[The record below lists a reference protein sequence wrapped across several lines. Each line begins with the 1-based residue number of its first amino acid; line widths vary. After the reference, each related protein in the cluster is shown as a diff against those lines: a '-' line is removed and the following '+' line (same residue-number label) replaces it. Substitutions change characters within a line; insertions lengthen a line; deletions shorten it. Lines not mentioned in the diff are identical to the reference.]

1 MILLLGLFQLFLKN
15 GRFLFIL
22 FYFAYPA
29 QEPRISGQ
37 RASGQGAAGV
47 NHLAVQGDDPE
58 PVVELFGNGHSV
70 VQAFRHRY
78 PAQQGIDDA
87 LILSVKPAKPARN
100 AHKAHTVLQARLLQH
115 VSFNSG
121 QGQKGSPSA
130 VPLL

>member
-15 GRFLFIL
+15 SRFLFIL
-22 FYFAYPA
+22 FYFAYPGSRA
-29 QEPRISGQ
+29 PNFWPASLRSGS
-37 RASGQGAAGV
+37 RRR

-87 LILSVKPAKPARN
+87 
-100 AHKAHTVLQARLLQH
+100 
-115 VSFNSG
+115 
-121 QGQKGSPSA
+121 
-130 VPLL
+130 